1 MNNQLHGT
9 RRTILTGFV
18 ICLTLF
24 FSTMALAAE
33 YVSVQK
39 DGVNV
44 RSGPSTNDE
53 VRWEVFKNFPLEV
66 VKRQGDWAQV
76 TDFEGDTGWI
86 YSSLLSPDKSV
97 IVRKA
102 KVNLR
107 DQPNTDKDTRVI
119 AIVKYGV
126 VFTPIEKKGDWLKVR
141 HADGT
146 EGWISKDLVWPSD
159 PLG

>member
-1 MNNQLHGT
+1 MNIQRPGA
-9 RRTILTGFV
+9 RRLVLSGFV
-18 ICLTLF
+18 FFFALLF
-24 FSTMALAAE
+24 TTAALAND
-33 YVSVQK
+33 YVSVRK

-44 RSGPSTNDE
+44 RSGPSTSDE
-53 VRWEVFKNFPLEV
+53 VRWEVFDHFPLQV
-66 VKRQGDWAQV
+66 VKTQGDWDQV

-86 YSSLLSPDKSV
+86 HSSLLSKDKSV
-97 IVRKA
+97 IVCKD

-107 DQPNTDKDTRVI
+107 TAPNTDKDTGIV

-126 VFTPIEKKGDWLKVR
+126 VFTPLAKKGDWLKVR

-146 EGWISKDLVWPSD
+146 EGWIHKDMVWPSD

>member
-1 MNNQLHGT
+1 MNNQFPNP
-9 RRTILTGFV
+9 RCSILAGLV

-24 FSTMALAAE
+24 FTSGALAAE
-33 YVSVQK
+33 YVSVQN

-53 VRWEVFKNFPLEV
+53 VRWEVFKNFPLQV
-66 VKRQGDWAQV
+66 IKRQGDWAQV

-86 YSSLLSPDKSV
+86 YSSLLSSEKSV
-97 IVRKA
+97 IVRKS

-107 DQPNTDKDTRVI
+107 AQPNSDKDTRII

-126 VFTPIEKKGDWLKVR
+126 VFTPLEKKGDWLKVR

-146 EGWISKDLVWPSD
+146 DGWISKDMVWPSD
-159 PLG
+159 PFD

>member
-1 MNNQLHGT
+1 MIKLLPSA
-9 RRTILTGFV
+9 RRSILTGLV
-18 ICLTLF
+18 ICLTLLC
-24 FSTMALAAE
+24 TTLALAAE

-44 RSGPSTNDE
+44 RSGPSTSAE
-53 VRWEVFKNFPLEV
+53 VRWEVFKSFPLQV

-86 YSSLLSPDKSV
+86 YAALLSPEKSV
-97 IVRKA
+97 IVRKS

-107 DQPNTDKDTRVI
+107 DQPNTDKDTRII

-126 VFTPIEKKGDWLKVR
+126 VFTPLEKKGDWLKVR

-146 EGWISKDLVWPSD
+146 EGWISRDLVWPAD
-159 PLG
+159 PLD

>member
-1 MNNQLHGT
+1 MNKKLSGAH
-9 RRTILTGFV
+9 RLILTGLV
-18 ICLTLF
+18 ICLTLSL
-24 FSTMALAAE
+24 STMALAAE
-33 YVSVQK
+33 YVSVLK

-44 RSGPSTNDE
+44 RSGPSTSDE
-53 VRWEVFKNFPLEV
+53 VRWEVFKNFPLKV
-66 VKRQGDWAQV
+66 DQRQGDWAQV

-107 DQPNTDKDTRVI
+107 DQPNTDKGTRII

-126 VFTPIEKKGDWLKVR
+126 VFTPLEEKGDWLKVR

-146 EGWISKDLVWPSD
+146 EGWINKDLVWPPD
-159 PLG
+159 PLD

>member
-1 MNNQLHGT
+1 MHNQLSSA
-9 RRTILTGFV
+9 RRSLLTGLV
-18 ICLTLF
+18 ICL
-24 FSTMALAAE
+24 ALLLATTAMAAE
-33 YVSVQK
+33 YVSVLK

-44 RSGPSTNDE
+44 RSGPSTTDV
-53 VRWEVFKNFPLEV
+53 VRWEVFKSFPLQV

-97 IVRKA
+97 IVSKP

-107 DQPNTDKDTRVI
+107 DRPSTDKGTRVI

-126 VFTPIEKKGDWLKVR
+126 VFTPLEKKGEWLKVR

>member
-1 MNNQLHGT
+1 MNNPRPCPRL
-9 RRTILTGFV
+9 TILTGLI
-18 ICLTLF
+18 ICLTF
-24 FSTMALAAE
+24 GFSTLALAAE

-44 RSGPSTNDE
+44 RSGPSTKDE
-53 VRWEVFKNFPLEV
+53 VRWEVFKNFPLQV
-66 VKRQGDWAQV
+66 VKRQGDWVQV

-86 YSSLLSPDKSV
+86 YSSLLSTNKSV
-97 IVRKA
+97 IVRKS

-107 DQPNTDKDTRVI
+107 DQPNTDKGTRII

-126 VFTPIEKKGDWLKVR
+126 VFTPLEKKDDWLKVR

-146 EGWISKDLVWPSD
+146 VGWISRDLVWPAD
-159 PLG
+159 PLD